1 MKRLNKTCSLL
12 LISTFSF
19 FLYYY
24 VDNHDGLISLQEK
37 ADKYYIHGGFEF
49 FIFIN
54 LIKYFF
60 LLLSF
65 MSIIFLAFAFYK
77 NKEKLQP

>member
-1 MKRLNKTCSLL
+1 MKKLNKTCSLL

-37 ADKYYIHGGFEF
+37 ADKYYIHRGFEF
-49 FIFIN
+49 FILIN
-54 LIKYFF
+54 TVKYFF

-65 MSIIFLAFAFYK
+65 MSIIFLVVTSYK
-77 NKEKLQP
+77 NKKNEY